1 MANFSVCVGRRL
13 ENPRGKLN
21 SSIQWNWWDYSACKH
36 AGNAREGGLP
46 SLPSAS
52 VDSTAPSQL
61 RVAWAHSHTAFR
73 NRCNYWACGVLPS
86 SSVDSFPRWESFH
99 FRKRT
104 FCKSVPTKLQS
115 LQCRLQPYT
124 AIRCR
129 SFTEPASDPGVRL
142 CLSPR
147 ISYST

>member
-61 RVAWAHSHTAFR
+61 RVGSPEHEMGSLTQQV
-73 NRCNYWACGVLPS
+73 N
-86 SSVDSFPRWESFH
+86 
-99 FRKRT
+99 
-104 FCKSVPTKLQS
+104 FC
-115 LQCRLQPYT
+115 
-124 AIRCR
+124 
-129 SFTEPASDPGVRL
+129 
-142 CLSPR
+142 
-147 ISYST
+147 